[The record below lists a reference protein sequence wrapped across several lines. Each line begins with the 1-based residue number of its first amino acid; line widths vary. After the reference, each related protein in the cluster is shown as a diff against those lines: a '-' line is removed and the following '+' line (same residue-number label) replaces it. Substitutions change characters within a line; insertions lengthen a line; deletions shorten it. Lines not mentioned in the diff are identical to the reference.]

1 MDGRLSTASL
11 TPEEARAR
19 TSAAWRKESGG
30 SAADSEAKGEVQKL
44 DTEFNTLLLKTDQ
57 TADELRSAVAILS
70 LHDVVDRVDAGPS
83 AAEKYDEGYSRAGQM
98 TAKAVQNVQN
108 NMIHVG
114 AVRIVEVVRDFLLI
128 AENPASLEEQQQLQ
142 RLQTELTP
150 ALTEPLLAM
159 LKDILPVAEQA
170 TTEMVKLELTDI
182 ENEIVTTTATAVEKI
197 SSQLTELGA
206 KKSERDEK
214 INDIYKDLVNTPESA
229 TAAAEAKAR
238 QDFKIHGICR

>member
-19 TSAAWRKESGG
+19 TSAAWRKESSG
-30 SAADSEAKGEVQKL
+30 SGADSEAKGVVQKL
-44 DTEFNTLLLKTDQ
+44 DTEFNTLLQKTDQ

-83 AAEKYDEGYSRAGQM
+83 AAEKYDEGYSQAGQM

-108 NMIHVG
+108 NMISVG
-114 AVRIVEVVRDFLLI
+114 ATRVVEVVRNFLLI

-159 LKDILPVAEQA
+159 LKDILA
-170 TTEMVKLELTDI
+170 
-182 ENEIVTTTATAVEKI
+182 
-197 SSQLTELGA
+197 
-206 KKSERDEK
+206 
-214 INDIYKDLVNTPESA
+214 
-229 TAAAEAKAR
+229 
-238 QDFKIHGICR
+238 CRIRR